1 MSFAHSPKIVTDGL
15 VLSLDAGNTKSYVS
29 GSTTWFDKSGFSNNG
44 TLTNGPTFNTGSGGS
59 IVFDGVD
66 DYVAL
71 GSSVNSFMRTNLP
84 ITLEAFV
91 FINTSSNNET
101 IIGNTWASTGLM
113 IRKTSTNT
121 IRFILVE
128 NGSNYRG
135 KDSPTI
141 TTGWYHTVGTY
152 NGNDINDLN
161 NINVY
166 INSSNLNS
174 SGIFEGTVT
183 TITPIRN
190 TNIGTTGDNTN
201 LAFLNGKVAIA
212 RIYNRALSQAE
223 ITQNYNA
230 QKGRYGL

>member
-1 MSFAHSPKIVTDGL
+1 MFAHSPKIVTDGL
-15 VLSLDAGNTKSYVS
+15 VLALDAGNTKSYVS
-29 GSTTWFDKSGFSNNG
+29 GSTTWFDKSGFANNG
-44 TLTNGPTFNTGSGGS
+44 TLTNGPTFSSANGGS

-66 DYVAL
+66 DYIDL

-128 NGSNYRG
+128 NGGNYRG

-141 TTGWYHTVGTY
+141 TTGWYYIVGTY
-152 NGNDINDLN
+152 NGNGINDLN
-161 NINVY
+161 NINIY

-174 SGIFEGTVT
+174 LGIFEGTVT

-190 TNIGTTGDNTN
+190 TNIATTGDNGN
-201 LAFLNGKVAIA
+201 FAFLNGKVATA
-212 RIYNRALSQAE
+212 RIYNRALSPTE
-223 ITQNYNA
+223 ITQNFNA
-230 QKGRYGL
+230 LRGRFGI